1 MPEREELAVLIEAL
15 EVGDFETLKA
25 EAERLQQE
33 QDSYVTFANRILE
46 LAEEYQQEAIEKL
59 LNSEG

>member
-1 MPEREELAVLIEAL
+1 M
-15 EVGDFETLKA
+15 GDFETLKA

-33 QDSYVTFANRILE
+33 QDSYVPFANKILE

-59 LNSEG
+59 LNSGG